1 MKDLPALRA
10 ACKKH
15 GIKIKVQSL
24 SWGPHISFIIDGVSC
39 GSVQSKE
46 FYDKNRDAFTALN
59 LIKQEFSGMKI
70 NGQKVYGLHWNA

>member
-15 GIKIKVQSL
+15 GIKIKKQTL

-39 GSVQSKE
+39 EGVQTKE
-46 FYDKNRDAFTALN
+46 FYDKNRDTIDALTK
-59 LIKQEFSGMKI
+59 IKQEFSGMTH